1 MKKLFFLVTFLIS
14 FFSSSCDNDTALME
28 LANELSK
35 KFIITDGHIDLPYR
49 LNGKY
54 KDISGLF
61 EGGDFDYLRAKK
73 GGLDVPFMAIYV
85 SASYQ
90 ETGGAKEKADSL
102 IDLVNEIATKDP
114 DKFEIAYNVE
124 DAERIFSQ
132 GKIALPMGI
141 ENGAAIE
148 KDLSNLKHFYDRGIR
163 YITLTHSKDN
173 LICDSS
179 YDTTRT
185 WGGLSSFG
193 KKVVGEMN
201 RLGIMVDISHVTD
214 EVINQIFDMT
224 NVPVIASHSSCRKFT
239 PGWERNMGDKEI
251 IRLKENGGVI
261 QINFGSAFLTQE
273 SQDKRNENNKKV
285 EAYKNQYNLSEGDEK
300 LLAFREKIYK
310 RNPIYADVKDV
321 VKHIDHVVNIAGIDH
336 VGLGSDYDGVGDS
349 LPYGL
354 KDVSFYPNLIFHLL
368 KSGYSEEEIE
378 KICYKNV
385 WRVWKAVEKTAA
397 RS

>member
-1 MKKLFFLVTFLIS
+1 MKKLFFLITFFIS
-14 FFSSSCDNDTALME
+14 FFSSCDNDAALME

-102 IDLVNEIATKDP
+102 IDLVSEIATKDP

-185 WGGLSSFG
+185 WG
-193 KKVVGEMN
+193 
-201 RLGIMVDISHVTD
+201 
-214 EVINQIFDMT
+214 
-224 NVPVIASHSSCRKFT
+224 
-239 PGWERNMGDKEI
+239 
-251 IRLKENGGVI
+251 
-261 QINFGSAFLTQE
+261 
-273 SQDKRNENNKKV
+273 
-285 EAYKNQYNLSEGDEK
+285 
-300 LLAFREKIYK
+300 
-310 RNPIYADVKDV
+310 
-321 VKHIDHVVNIAGIDH
+321 
-336 VGLGSDYDGVGDS
+336 
-349 LPYGL
+349 
-354 KDVSFYPNLIFHLL
+354 
-368 KSGYSEEEIE
+368 IE
-378 KICYKNV
+378 LF
-385 WRVWKAVEKTAA
+385 W
-397 RS
+397 

>member
-1 MKKLFFLVTFLIS
+1 
-14 FFSSSCDNDTALME
+14 
-28 LANELSK
+28 
-35 KFIITDGHIDLPYR
+35 
-49 LNGKY
+49 
-54 KDISGLF
+54 
-61 EGGDFDYLRAKK
+61 
-73 GGLDVPFMAIYV
+73 MAIYV

-102 IDLVNEIATKDP
+102 IDLVNEIATNRDP

-179 YDTTRT
+179 YDTTHL
-185 WGGLSSFG
+185 GGLSSFG
-193 KKVVGEMN
+193 KVVGEMN

-239 PGWERNMGDKEI
+239 PGWERNMGDK
-251 IRLKENGGVI
+251 K
-261 QINFGSAFLTQE
+261 
-273 SQDKRNENNKKV
+273 
-285 EAYKNQYNLSEGDEK
+285 
-300 LLAFREKIYK
+300 
-310 RNPIYADVKDV
+310 
-321 VKHIDHVVNIAGIDH
+321 
-336 VGLGSDYDGVGDS
+336 
-349 LPYGL
+349 
-354 KDVSFYPNLIFHLL
+354 
-368 KSGYSEEEIE
+368 
-378 KICYKNV
+378 
-385 WRVWKAVEKTAA
+385 
-397 RS
+397 